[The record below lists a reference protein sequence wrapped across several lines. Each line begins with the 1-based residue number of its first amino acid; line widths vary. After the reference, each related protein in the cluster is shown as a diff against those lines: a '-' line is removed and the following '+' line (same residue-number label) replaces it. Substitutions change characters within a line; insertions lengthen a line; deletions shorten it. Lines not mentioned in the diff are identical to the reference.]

1 MPVSEPE
8 VTGRRNRGSTHA
20 GRHASPSVRCHGF
33 RQSAQV
39 GGGGGGLGIGDLV
52 EEEGEGGFAWGVG
65 FGERVSE

>member
-1 MPVSEPE
+1 MPREPE
-8 VTGRRNRGSTHA
+8 GTGRRNRER
-20 GRHASPSVRCHGF
+20 RHASPSVRCHGF